1 MQSGTNQDSAFST
14 RIHSRGQSKEVAF
27 SEDLDCCI
35 GIIEMLFKC
44 NIVAIVGGGVNPK
57 YPLHKVM
64 LWDDHQSK
72 MIGELSFKSQV
83 LGVKLRKDKYQNY

>member
-1 MQSGTNQDSAFST
+1 
-14 RIHSRGQSKEVAF
+14 
-27 SEDLDCCI
+27 
-35 GIIEMLFKC
+35 MLFKC